1 MTTLLFDLLL
11 ALMLVTLAWR
21 IATTRALLQSIVYFI
36 AYGLLMAIAWT
47 RLDAPDIAMA
57 EAAIGAGLMGVL
69 LLDTAGELRRR
80 RGWATEGGDDDAA

>member
-1 MTTLLFDLLL
+1 MTALLFDVLL
-11 ALMLVTLAWR
+11 ALMLTVLAWR
-21 IATTRALLQSIVYFI
+21 VVTTRELLQSVVLFI

-47 RLDAPDIAMA
+47 RLDAPDIALA

-80 RGWATEGGDDDAA
+80 HGWRSEGGDDDTA